1 MNILRRGGEVLRPMA
16 TDLRAV
22 RRRATLV
29 ATVLG
34 FALLGLMYRAWTI
47 AVRRHEH
54 FAELGNRQQ
63 LRTYRVDASRGDVV
77 DRDYI
82 ALALTDRVFKI
93 VVNPR
98 LVAAQGRTEDV
109 VAKVRELFPDED
121 AAYLREELARDKAY
135 RQLRMS
141 LDDEQAAAIRAAELP
156 GVSLEQVPHRVYP
169 RRSLAAHVVGRVGA
183 QGKGNLGIEY
193 GMEAFLRGRDAMS
206 QAYFARGKKL
216 LVEGFPDPDVSRG
229 HTVVLS
235 IDSQRRNSR
244 QQLIK

>member
-1 MNILRRGGEVLRPMA
+1 MNILRRGGGVLRPMA

-93 VVNPR
+93 VVNPHVLER
-98 LVAAQGRTEDV
+98 LRKED
-109 VAKVRELFPDED
+109 
-121 AAYLREELARDKAY
+121 EE
-135 RQLRMS
+135 
-141 LDDEQAAAIRAAELP
+141 
-156 GVSLEQVPHRVYP
+156 
-169 RRSLAAHVVGRVGA
+169 
-183 QGKGNLGIEY
+183 
-193 GMEAFLRGRDAMS
+193 
-206 QAYFARGKKL
+206 L
-216 LVEGFPDPDVSRG
+216 LVEMERKFAGRLTFRSDPTFHHEQFVISDAVTG
-229 HTVVLS
+229 TEL
-235 IDSQRRNSR
+235 
-244 QQLIK
+244 KP